1 MWDAASKKL
10 RALCIEQRF
19 SSWHVYQNPLE
30 DYLTVRLLDS
40 TPRVSDP
47 VGLGWGLGL
56 GASNKFPVGT
66 DATGPGTALRTTALE
81 DG

>member
-1 MWDAASKKL
+1 M
-10 RALCIEQRF
+10 
-19 SSWHVYQNPLE
+19 YQNPLE

-47 VGLGWGLGL
+47 VGPGWGLRL
-56 GASNKFPVGT
+56 GPSNKFPAGA
-66 DATGPGTALRTTALE
+66 DATGPGTTLRTAALE